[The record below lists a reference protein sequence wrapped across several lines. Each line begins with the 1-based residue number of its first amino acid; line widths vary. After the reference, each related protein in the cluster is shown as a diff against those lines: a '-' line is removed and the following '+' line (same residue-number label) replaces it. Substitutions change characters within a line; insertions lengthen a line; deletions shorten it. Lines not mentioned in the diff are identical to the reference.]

1 MEEVVDL
8 LAGRTQLGHWG
19 RERGAGGQG
28 CQEHSRDG
36 GGGLGGTGERGEQG
50 GKSSTQRQERLGR
63 QTQDAGDSLR
73 CHGKG
78 WAGTGQEGGH
88 SGTCQHQDP
97 HSQGMQGAQNLSRAV
112 SGGLGDSDLHGTRG
126 NTTQEP
132 RREAWGLTPQPEGVL
147 TVQSGHDGLAQRE
160 HQPQRG
166 AEEEEAGYL
175 KVKAGAGAL
184 RPIQRCRI
192 ASRCLCL
199 QRGLT
204 GLQAATAEPVGTG
217 KPALHPLQP
226 RQPRGAAG
234 SRGATAGHCTST
246 TLPPRMVQI
255 KNSPLHGV

>member
-1 MEEVVDL
+1 
-8 LAGRTQLGHWG
+8 
-19 RERGAGGQG
+19 
-28 CQEHSRDG
+28 
-36 GGGLGGTGERGEQG
+36 
-50 GKSSTQRQERLGR
+50 
-63 QTQDAGDSLR
+63 
-73 CHGKG
+73 
-78 WAGTGQEGGH
+78 
-88 SGTCQHQDP
+88 
-97 HSQGMQGAQNLSRAV
+97 MQGAQNLSRAV
-112 SGGLGDSDLHGTRG
+112 SGGLGDSDLHGARR

-132 RREAWGLTPQPEGVL
+132 HREAWGLTPQPEGVL

-175 KVKAGAGAL
+175 KVKAAAGAL

-204 GLQAATAEPVGTG
+204 GLQAATAELVGTG

-234 SRGATAGHCTST
+234 SREATAGHCTST
-246 TLPPRMVQI
+246 MLPPGLVQI
-255 KNSPLHGV
+255 KSSPFAEFTICLDATSTPTGIGRRC